1 MSSNELRRR
10 LELLQREDS
19 PVTTNDV
26 ERLISNERHSTTGGN
41 TMTILSAIAASLV
54 AGVIGY
60 YGVSTSHETRVTD
73 TPSYSVKDPEQVA
86 IPEPNGSDS
95 ATLVLHSNIHS
106 HAHDITYDAAILPS
120 ISVMLDSI
128 PGINPAVIETL
139 RTALADIDSVR
150 YCGSAGEHSR
160 QLCIWSNGGYR
171 SVTLGD
177 STSIKPVLFTT
188 INGRGFTALPSG
200 ELDVDLNQ
208 LIPLRTD
215 AGNGSMVL
223 WIRPNEAH
231 IASLPDALKQRIQ
244 NIDRGI
250 VTNFTT
256 VRSDTMPDEN
266 TLNELVRSRVAET
279 LRSMGIDTTFQMP
292 TMKSM
297 STPDGRMQ
305 VKVARIAMVD
315 TVNNFSSKPVRWVRV
330 SQMDD
335 PNLLRYTSK
344 SGVLS
349 LDNVHPNPITNSTA
363 TLAFTLTASRHVS
376 LDIVDITGKHVLKIQ
391 SMTKRHAGR
400 HEVVLNTST
409 IPAGLYIAYV
419 RTDEGE
425 IATQRVVI
433 Q

>member
-41 TMTILSAIAASLV
+41 TMTILSAIAAALV
-54 AGVIGY
+54 AGAIGY

-73 TPSYSVKDPEQVA
+73 APSYSVKDPEQVA
-86 IPEPNGSDS
+86 KPEPNGSDS
-95 ATLVLHSNIHS
+95 ATLVLNSNIHS
-106 HAHDITYDAAILPS
+106 HAHDVTYDAAILPS

-188 INGRGFTALPSG
+188 VNGRGFTALPSG

-231 IASLPDALKQRIQ
+231 IASLPDALKQRIK

-363 TLAFTLTASRHVS
+363 TLAFTLTASRQVS

-400 HEVVLNTST
+400 HEVVLNTSS